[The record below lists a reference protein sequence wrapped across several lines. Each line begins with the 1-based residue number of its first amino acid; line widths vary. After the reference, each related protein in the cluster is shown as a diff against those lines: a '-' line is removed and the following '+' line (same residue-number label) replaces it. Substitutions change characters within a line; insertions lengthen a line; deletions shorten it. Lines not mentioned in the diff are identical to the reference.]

1 MVDMADAANQAL
13 QATAGESDQVK
24 SAAVSAAI
32 ASAGIPVP
40 PPQETGFLWKM
51 LVVTLSLGLLGI
63 IGAIIYAALDGRDTT
78 ATDVLITIF
87 TGLLGALIGL
97 FVPSKA

>member
-1 MVDMADAANQAL
+1 MANMADAANQAL
-13 QATAGESDQVK
+13 EATAGESDQVK

-32 ASAGIPVP
+32 ASVAIPAP
-40 PPQETGFLWKM
+40 PPQEAGFLWKM

-63 IGAIIYAALDGRDTT
+63 IGAVIYAALDGSDTT
-78 ATDVLITIF
+78 GTDVLITIF

>member
-1 MVDMADAANQAL
+1 MADAANQAL
-13 QATAGESDQVK
+13 EAAAGESDQVK

-32 ASAGIPVP
+32 ATVGIPEP

-63 IGAIIYAALDGRDTT
+63 IGAIIYAALDGSDTT
-78 ATDVLITIF
+78 ATDVLITVF